1 MIKNFCEEECGV
13 VLEAGSVIVRVRRNE
28 MCQDSRKFLMR
39 NSSFYDRRIVEVD
52 GMVVRPIMI
61 GNNRTFSRCLHILI
75 CSFFFE
81 TGGSIVTSK
90 KKNILNKY
98 PPSFVFTCR
107 ENVYKNHLSH
117 SPSVLCSSPIR
128 VSLRV
133 ASSFGE

>member
-1 MIKNFCEEECGV
+1 
-13 VLEAGSVIVRVRRNE
+13 
-28 MCQDSRKFLMR
+28 MR

-52 GMVVRPIMI
+52 GMVVRLIMI
-61 GNNRTFSRCLHILI
+61 GNSRAFNRCLHILI

-81 TGGSIVTSK
+81 TGGSFVTSK

-107 ENVYKNHLSH
+107 EHVYKNHLSH
-117 SPSVLCSSPIR
+117 SPSVQCSSPIR